1 MEATLSAPPEAS
13 APPLGAT
20 LAEARE
26 LARQLLFTRA
36 EKARRERP
44 AEPEFEPPPAPRRRP
59 APPDAPAAAHEFP
72 AERFYGIR
80 DLSLKLNDTRP
91 ATTFT
96 VAIGVHP
103 VQGLGRSQDSIGNR
117 LLRTAVGER
126 VRSMVRPGDF
136 GCRIS
141 PDVYLMVI
149 SNSDSDPADQAIQIE
164 QRLRRF
170 ELEVCGEPF
179 GLFSLASAQSD
190 DQPLAETVR
199 IAIERLRRRVRS
211 AGSVDLT
218 SLARP
223 A

>member
-1 MEATLSAPPEAS
+1 MEATLLGAAMEAS
-13 APPLGAT
+13 APPVGAT
-20 LAEARE
+20 LAEARQ

-36 EKARRERP
+36 EKARAERSSEP
-44 AEPEFEPPPAPRRRP
+44 AFEAPPPLRRRP
-59 APPDAPAAAHEFP
+59 EPPSPAVHEFP
-72 AERFYGIR
+72 AERFYGIC
-80 DLSLKLNDTRP
+80 DLSLRLSDSRP
-91 ATTFT
+91 TSTFA

-126 VRSMVRPGDF
+126 VRSLIRPGDF
-136 GCRIS
+136 GCRLS
-141 PDVYLMVI
+141 PDVYLILI
-149 SNSDSDPADQAIQIE
+149 SNPDSEPAHQAIQIE

-170 ELEVCGEPF
+170 ELEICGEPF
-179 GLFSLASAQSD
+179 GLFSLASAQNE
-190 DQPLAETVR
+190 DQPLADTVR